1 MHKISLTIL
10 FIIFLL
16 PVMAQNTIFKGRV
29 MSIEN
34 DKEIPMLGTNISL
47 YSKDSLFLTGTV
59 TDNKGNFSIETEK
72 RPLSYI
78 QVSFIGYESVIILLP
93 ETQERTVDLGKIQLI
108 PHVKQIDEVT
118 VKASNKVRN
127 LDKIL
132 VYPSELQIKRS
143 ADGIELL
150 RNLHLRGI
158 EVKRSDNSIEGIR
171 GGSVRI
177 QINGASASIKDVMAI
192 NPEDI
197 IRIEHIDE
205 PSLRYEGSE
214 SVINYIVKRR
224 ESGGNIMLSANHAVT
239 TKWGEDF
246 MNLKLNHK
254 RSEYSFT
261 YNFTYKKPESYQN
274 SREQFILGND
284 IINRYEEGQWGLYNE
299 KTHYISTSYSL
310 LEVDKYL
317 FLVSASYNKSGLPN
331 NDVKGLLYS
340 DLKKENALNKVDLSS
355 SDIQMPSLNLYYQR
369 NLTENQLLVF
379 DLTGTYIGTEQER
392 TYQEFQNNKELT
404 NILSEVNGKKYSTIG
419 EMAYEN
425 MFKAGRLSI
434 GLKQS
439 YSYTNNK
446 YFGDI
451 LSSLSMKQLYTHF
464 YSEWFGKVKS
474 RMTYSIGLGGMY
486 SHTVQG
492 DIVRDK
498 WLFTPSIRL
507 GYKFN
512 DRTELRYE
520 GKISEQSP
528 SLGDMNDIEQ
538 ALDTLQ
544 IRKGNPML
552 LPFTSYNNSIN
563 FSTGF
568 DKFNFF
574 MDVSDNYSPNQIME
588 SVYVRDNNII
598 RIMENQKYWHNLL
611 TTINLSYGSANFYVY
626 ARGGLNWTDSKGINY
641 HHYLRNWFYKLGIE
655 GSWKK
660 WTAYSE
666 IGNGR
671 TNLVGETI
679 SERDK
684 SAYVGLSYRI
694 KNLYLNAIAF
704 FSLHKWTNKDINF
717 NNSAYQEKYFYT
729 NNRNMV
735 MLKAIWNF
743 QFGRKASQKNK
754 LINNSDSE
762 SGILNAR

>member
-1 MHKISLTIL
+1 MIL
-10 FIIFLL
+10 IL
-16 PVMAQNTIFKGRV
+16 PVMAQNSTFKGKV
-29 MSIEN
+29 ISIDN
-34 DKEIPMLGTNISL
+34 DKESPMEGANIAL
-47 YSKDSLFLTGTV
+47 YSNDSIFFTGCI
-59 TDNKGNFSIETEK
+59 TDNKGKFSIEAD
-72 RPLSYI
+72 RSHLSYI
-78 QVSFIGYESVIILLP
+78 QVSFIGYESVILLLP
-93 ETQERTVDLGKIQLI
+93 DTNERIVNLGDIQLMPKAEQI
-108 PHVKQIDEVT
+108 SEVVVKP
-118 VKASNKVRN
+118 SGNVRK
-127 LDKIL
+127 LDRVL
-132 VYPSELQIKRS
+132 VYPSKLQIEKS

-150 RNLHLRGI
+150 RNLHLHGI
-158 EVKRSDNSIEGIR
+158 EVKRSDNSVEGIR

-192 NPEDI
+192 NPEDV

-214 SVINYIVKRR
+214 AVVNYIVKRR
-224 ESGGNIMLSANHAVT
+224 ESGGNIMLSANHALT
-239 TKWGEDF
+239 TKWDEDF
-246 MNLKLNHK
+246 INLKLNHK
-254 RSEYSFT
+254 RSEFGLM

-274 SREQFILGND
+274 SHERFTLGDD
-284 IINRYEEGQWGLYNE
+284 IINRYEDGQWGVYNE

-317 FLVSASYNKSGLPN
+317 FLVSASYSKSGLPN
-331 NDVKGLLYS
+331 NDIRGLLYS
-340 DLKKENALNKVDLSS
+340 DLNKVNALNKIDLSS
-355 SDIQMPSLNLYYQR
+355 SDVQIPSLNLYYQR

-379 DLTGTYIGTEQER
+379 DLTGTYIGTEQKR
-392 TYQEFQNNKELT
+392 TYKEVQKDQELT
-404 NILSEVNGKKYSTIG
+404 HIFSEVNGKKYSSIG

-425 MFKAGRLSI
+425 VFKTGRLSV

-474 RMTYSIGLGGMY
+474 RMTYSIGIGGMY
-486 SHTVQG
+486 SHTEQG

-520 GKISEQSP
+520 GKLSEQSP

-544 IRKGNPML
+544 IRKGNPLL
-552 LPFTSYNNSIN
+552 LPFTSYNNSIT
-563 FSTGF
+563 FSTGYN
-568 DKFNFF
+568 KFNFF
-574 MDVSDNYSPNQIME
+574 LDVSDNYSPNQIME
-588 SVYVRDNNII
+588 SVYVRDNYII
-598 RIMENQKYWHNLL
+598 RTMENQKYWHNVL
-611 TTINLSYGSANFYVY
+611 TTINLSYGASNFYVY
-626 ARGGLNWTDSKGINY
+626 ARGGLNWTDSKGLNY
-641 HHYLRNWFYKLGIE
+641 HHYLRNWFYKFGIE

-671 TNLVGETI
+671 TSLVGETM

-694 KNLYLNAIAF
+694 NNLYLNAIAF
-704 FSLHKWTNKDINF
+704 FSLQKWTNKDVNF
-717 NNSAYQEKYFYT
+717 NKSAYQEKYFYT

-743 QFGRKASQKNK
+743 QFGRKANQKNK
-754 LINNSDSE
+754 LINNSDNE